1 MTTEIEEL
9 ENCVNEQNIQELD
22 IKKQELENLRK
33 EKIKGKIVRSRVK
46 WVEEGEKPTK
56 YFCGLES
63 KNFVSKI
70 IPKVEKDDGQIVK
83 SQTDILKEIQ
93 NFYKSLYEK
102 KNQEYG
108 GNIIDLDRELKNLN
122 FQKLSSEEKLSLEG
136 EITVSEASQ
145 TLSKMKNNKT
155 PGSDG
160 FSTEYF
166 KFFGEI

>member
-1 MTTEIEEL
+1 M
-9 ENCVNEQNIQELD
+9 
-22 IKKQELENLRK
+22 
-33 EKIKGKIVRSRVK
+33 
-46 WVEEGEKPTK
+46 
-56 YFCGLES
+56 
-63 KNFVSKI
+63 
-70 IPKVEKDDGQIVK
+70 
-83 SQTDILKEIQ
+83 
-93 NFYKSLYEK
+93 YEK

-166 KFFGEI
+166 KFFGGI